1 MDLLNIITILVGAIG
16 GLGGVGTFLYYK
28 QNKSSAT
35 ADAINKSAEAMGNMN
50 TFIASQQ
57 MNFNNIINQ
66 KDIIIEAKRIMIDKN
81 REELKEQKRKSD
93 EYDWRITT
101 LERQNKGL
109 SNQITE
115 LIARLKQ
122 SEDHKCTVENC
133 PKRHPPKKN
142 EA

>member
-1 MDLLNIITILVGAIG
+1 MSILNLITILVGAIG

-57 MNFNNIINQ
+57 MNFNNIIEQ
-66 KDIIIEAKRIMIDKN
+66 KDTIIDAKRIMIDKN
-81 REELKEQKRKSD
+81 KEELKEQKRKID
-93 EYDWRITT
+93 EYDYRIAT

-109 SNQITE
+109 SDQIGI
-115 LIARLKQ
+115 LMARLEL
-122 SEDHKCTVENC
+122 SEGNKCTVDNC
-133 PKRHPPKKN
+133 PNREPPKKKT
-142 EA
+142 A